1 MPERRIDHG
10 LIVSLNVL
18 LLFTV
23 GVALAAYQV
32 SPLRD
37 PSFLPQSA
45 NAGARVSWLNPE
57 RYWITMVRVL
67 AIALATNVSLLTWS
81 HWRGHRG
88 GLSRITRR
96 NPRSFYLKALGLC
109 GVWLVVFYAS
119 LYGSLLFLLWQYIID

>member
-1 MPERRIDHG
+1 MPGKRIDHG

-18 LLFTV
+18 LLFAV

-37 PSFLPQSA
+37 PSFLPQTA

-57 RYWITMVRVL
+57 WYWITTVRIL
-67 AIALATNVSLLTWS
+67 AIALATNISLLTWS
-81 HWRGHRG
+81 DWRGHRS
-88 GLSRITRR
+88 GLSRINR

-109 GVWLVVFYAS
+109 GVWLVVFYAFW
-119 LYGSLLFLLWQYIID
+119 YGALFFLLWQYILD